1 MAALVHPAFALRR
14 RGRRAHVSVA
24 LAVALPSV
32 VSALG
37 AWLYVEYRVR
47 LRPLIFQETP
57 HVGWMFERKEHLAF
71 GALGLAWLAGIAY
84 AASWRAEEPTRAALQ
99 RLAHRAFILAAALAF
114 AVAWLG
120 TWVAIYRGF

>member
-14 RGRRAHVSVA
+14 SGRRAHVSVA

-47 LRPLIFQETP
+47 LKPLIFQETP
-57 HVGWMFERKEHLAF
+57 YVGWMFERKEHLAF

-84 AASWRAEEPTRAALQ
+84 AASWRAEPATRAALQ
-99 RLAHRAFILAAALAF
+99 RLARWAFILAAALAF
-114 AVAWLG
+114 AVAGLG
-120 TWVAIYRGF
+120 TWVAVHRGF